1 MRARLAFTVLVCVM
15 SSPKA
20 QGEVTDAGPNGFSLV
35 HELTIDA
42 SRAEVWQAAVDHVGQ
57 WWSDDHTISGDAGNM
72 SIDAVP
78 QGCFCEAIGDHAG
91 VVHLTVTFV
100 NPQIILRLTG
110 GLGPLGLMGING
122 NMTWE
127 FFDDGDGTRVK
138 FSYVVGGYRPE
149 GLHGIAEPVDLV
161 IGEAL
166 VLLKTYV
173 ETDR

>member
-1 MRARLAFTVLVCVM
+1 MIVRLLLIVLVFSV
-15 SSPKA
+15 SSQGA
-20 QGEVTDAGPNGFSLV
+20 FGEVIDSGPNGFSLV
-35 HELTIDA
+35 NELTIDA

-57 WWSDDHTISGDAGNM
+57 WWSDDHTISGDADNM

-91 VVHLTVTFV
+91 VVHLTITFV
-100 NPQIILRLTG
+100 NPRIILRLTG

-127 FFDDGDGTRVK
+127 FFDAGEATLVR

-149 GLHGIAEPVDLV
+149 GLDSIAEPVDSV

-166 VLLKTYV
+166 MLLKTYV
-173 ETDR
+173 EADT

>member
-1 MRARLAFTVLVCVM
+1 MKASSAFAVLVIVI
-15 SSPKA
+15 SSPEVS
-20 QGEVTDAGPNGFSLV
+20 GEVIDAGPNGFSLV
-35 HELTIDA
+35 NELTIDA
-42 SRAEVWQAAVDHVGQ
+42 GRAEVWQAAVDHVGQ

-72 SIDAVP
+72 SIEAVP

-91 VVHLTVTFV
+91 IVHLTVTFV

-127 FFDDGDGTRVK
+127 FFDAGDGTRVK

-149 GLHGIAEPVDLV
+149 GLDSIAEPVDLV
-161 IGEAL
+161 IGGAL
-166 VLLKTYV
+166 MLLKAYV
-173 ETDR
+173 ETEA